1 MPSQP
6 SIAEKSVWKIK
17 IEICQKKV
25 KWKCRVS
32 FIWSP
37 QTENDAYPSGHN
49 WFVIPFPFFFLSVIV
64 RSCEKW
70 KKKIMITTKN
80 EKWRRIKDIDRM
92 VLIMAIDS
100 LNILWDP
107 GSDLDLYLFM
117 CNPLS
122 GVSQYSN
129 IASIFRF
136 LTIRRECI
144 YLILNANVSMS
155 TIPNKYTLRTRLSF
169 PDDICHTAEDHLQTI
184 SKQQHQ
190 HIR

>member
-1 MPSQP
+1 
-6 SIAEKSVWKIK
+6 
-17 IEICQKKV
+17 
-25 KWKCRVS
+25 
-32 FIWSP
+32 
-37 QTENDAYPSGHN
+37 
-49 WFVIPFPFFFLSVIV
+49 
-64 RSCEKW
+64 
-70 KKKIMITTKN
+70 
-80 EKWRRIKDIDRM
+80 M

-122 GVSQYSN
+122 SVSQYSN
-129 IASIFRF
+129 IASFFRFRF

-144 YLILNANVSMS
+144 YLILNVNVSMS

-169 PDDICHTAEDHLQTI
+169 PDVIYHTAEDRLQTNL
-184 SKQQHQ
+184 KQEHQ